1 MDFVCPD
8 RRETSLDVLGMVIS
22 QIDGFSAQRSGME
35 TDQGLIVATVR
46 LGSVADLTGI
56 ASGDIIAEVDG
67 LPART
72 FDDLAGSLVGRES
85 REPIRILFRRVSA
98 WRFVTIPYVEEYWPA

>member
-8 RRETSLDVLGMVIS
+8 RRAASLDVLGMVIS
-22 QIDGFSAQRSGME
+22 RINGFSAQRSGME
-35 TDQGLIVATVR
+35 TDQGLIVARVR

-67 LPART
+67 LPVRT
-72 FDDLAGSLVGRES
+72 FDDLEGSLVGRES
-85 REPIRILFRRVSA
+85 RDPIRILFRRVSA